1 MNSAS
6 RGRDG
11 GQCAQRS
18 TSKHLVFKHPVP
30 SSNLQ
35 SVFHFSATQEKTN
48 SQSLRV
54 MSQQS
59 TFPDIFSLLRT
70 WYGNFTRNTSQAF
83 TRLTPKDA
91 IRIIIVACAYML
103 IIRPFLVRLGMRV
116 QAKQHEQAN
125 KEADENAQ
133 LNGNHLKG
141 EFAIPGVDSDSEDE
155 SGTKSDVKTGEWGRK
170 ARLRQRRVVRKAL
183 EIKERRL
190 LEDESDDDIKEFLE
204 S

>member
-155 SGTKSDVKTGEWGRK
+155 S
-170 ARLRQRRVVRKAL
+170 
-183 EIKERRL
+183 
-190 LEDESDDDIKEFLE
+190 
-204 S
+204 